1 MVTFDRTVT
10 ESPSNETR
18 ETYQEE
24 LSQACF
30 WLCCWECRMGDG
42 EWGMGNG
49 ECTNIV
55 VKVLVINMW
64 YNSNF
69 WRQSHLHI

>member
-42 EWGMGNG
+42 EWGMGNAQ
-49 ECTNIV
+49 T
-55 VKVLVINMW
+55 L
-64 YNSNF
+64 
-69 WRQSHLHI
+69 